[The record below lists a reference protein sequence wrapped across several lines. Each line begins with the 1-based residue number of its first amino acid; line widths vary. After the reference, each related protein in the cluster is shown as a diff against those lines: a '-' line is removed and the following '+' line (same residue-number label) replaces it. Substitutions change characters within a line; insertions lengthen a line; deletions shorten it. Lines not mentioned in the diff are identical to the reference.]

1 MSIILVSFIL
11 TALIFIC
18 GAAFGNILSHQL
30 MPKFQVGQ
38 TIGTIYP
45 KQGFEKAKI
54 MRIQGNSYYCKIMCG
69 IAFIPIASEDN
80 YKVLK

>member
-1 MSIILVSFIL
+1 
-11 TALIFIC
+11 
-18 GAAFGNILSHQL
+18 

-80 YKVLK
+80 YKVLKWLCTLDLIDFLIRLQSIGEYTVSLFH

>member
-1 MSIILVSFIL
+1 
-11 TALIFIC
+11 
-18 GAAFGNILSHQL
+18 

-38 TIGTIYP
+38 TIGNIYP

>member
-1 MSIILVSFIL
+1 
-11 TALIFIC
+11 
-18 GAAFGNILSHQL
+18 

-80 YKVLK
+80 YKVLKWLCTLDLIDPSYILWERNLGWGKK

>member
-1 MSIILVSFIL
+1 
-11 TALIFIC
+11 
-18 GAAFGNILSHQL
+18 

-80 YKVLK
+80 YKVLKWLCTLDLIDFPIRLQSIGEYTVSLFH